1 MAAHLVAVT
10 GGGEESDGTATV
22 DRHQARVVEA
32 VAVVLEIPA
41 LEHEVRAAGATDELV
56 PRGPVAVAV
65 RPDLGHAA
73 SGTWNA
79 ANASPPVAFAGLPT

>member
-10 GGGEESDGTATV
+10 GGGEQRDGTATV
-22 DRHQARVVEA
+22 DGHQARVVEA

-56 PRGPVAVAV
+56 PRDPVAVAV